1 MAEAVQSHCSF
12 LQWGDPLGWGG
23 HAGFLTVSPQVR
35 RLIGDFGVPIS
46 IFVMALADF
55 FINDTYTQV

>member
-1 MAEAVQSHCSF
+1 MGGPPG
-12 LQWGDPLGWGG
+12 LGG

-46 IFVMALADF
+46 LFIMALADF